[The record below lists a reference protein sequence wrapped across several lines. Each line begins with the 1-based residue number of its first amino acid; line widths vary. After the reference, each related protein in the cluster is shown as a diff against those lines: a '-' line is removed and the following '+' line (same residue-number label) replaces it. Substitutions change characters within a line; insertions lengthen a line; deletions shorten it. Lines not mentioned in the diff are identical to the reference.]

1 MLFRSDFGLLMANWR
16 AFATRFMQRAHW
28 APDSSGFWHCIHGFA
43 GFTGLDGGASSRYY
57 LAHYGLTSGA
67 DGPSTRT
74 PNRIEPLAGRRALLW
89 YGDGLVEMEAPP
101 ALPSAPLPLPS
112 SLGTWAAAKPAS
124 TPSEFFRVAIEAN
137 EQARTIRVPLG
148 GLDASQ
154 CMAAILALRDEIARD
169 LHGRIIEDQLNV
181 VFLRDGQEMDEFAFF
196 EHVEK
201 IGSVMAPSLRALMQ
215 TLLDTPDLKKR
226 HMYLFSIGE
235 EGKGILH
242 GAAKAFARLDPDPIA
257 LTKRYGEIMDPE
269 HEYSFYGGVVPALL
283 ANLGWTEATLEFG
296 IWLLR
301 MNYYNSISHES
312 FWNKHGFGA
321 AAERFFPDPKAFAAH
336 FLARYQHYGFEPAET
351 SETYPIYFIDVLD
364 REVTR
369 KSPWTQALFEAWKLM
384 PRAE

>member
-1 MLFRSDFGLLMANWR
+1 MWISNSP
-16 AFATRFMQRAHW
+16 FADLAIVW
-28 APDSSGFWHCIHGFA
+28 AKAENTEGRIHGLIVERGME
-43 GFTGLDGGASSRYY
+43 GFT
-57 LAHYGLTSGA
+57 
-67 DGPSTRT
+67 T
-74 PNRIEPLAGRRALLW
+74 P
-89 YGDGLVEMEAPP
+89 
-101 ALPSAPLPLPS
+101 
-112 SLGTWAAAKPAS
+112 T
-124 TPSEFFRVAIEAN
+124 T
-137 EQARTIRVPLG
+137 
-148 GLDASQ
+148 
-154 CMAAILALRDEIARD
+154 
-169 LHGRIIEDQLNV
+169 HGKL
-181 VFLRDGQEMDEFAFF
+181 
-196 EHVEK
+196 
-201 IGSVMAPSLRALMQ
+201 SLRASPTGELVFDNVKVPVEN
-215 TLLDTPDLKKR
+215 L
-226 HMYLFSIGE
+226 IGE